1 MNTKKI
7 FIRINTE
14 SGSAFSTMFIGLFKS
29 IIQRALKV
37 CALFPIAV
45 YLLVPGFA
53 NAAESRIIVY
63 VSVTGHHKDANS
75 DFRDVVRKSID
86 DLKRFRVSTKAEGV
100 IAPVKS
106 IKQKLVA
113 ARKVGIRWV
122 ANINLTTEKKEGFLD
137 FKIYRTNGEN
147 TFNWKDEFRIKN
159 VKSFLALMEYQMP
172 MKLKTRFLELGRVIK
187 KDKRLVYFDL
197 GQTAG
202 VRSGDIFEI
211 YKEGDEITDDQ
222 GNSYGNLEIMTGV
235 LKVTSVTSI
244 YSIGEIRIG
253 TLSIRPEHY
262 VRLSTH
268 KSKAVTP
275 EILSVLENE
284 VAINI
289 GKNVG
294 VEEGNYYSVYRDIK
308 KIRAGEAFRQVI
320 GHIKINEVYE
330 RFSKGELS
338 ISDTFELSRNI
349 INKGDRVEEVESP
362 RKPMWSTNFLMTN
375 VNGDL
380 GKKVY
385 YATYQRDS
393 SANVSMVY
401 RFKGGYDAGE
411 PMLGFGVMKSIKHS
425 SHFFTGLEVL
435 YFGAVTVHLFVS
447 VDVDTPISKNL
458 KLNLE
463 SGFIVAHTDDAY
475 NGISSSIGLKYGFE
489 LF

>member
-1 MNTKKI
+1 MNTQKNI
-7 FIRINTE
+7 IGINNKLRFDCC
-14 SGSAFSTMFIGLFKS
+14 SISAQPWKRRSLGIKT
-29 IIQRALKV
+29 ALL
-37 CALFPIAV
+37 CLIAS
-45 YLLVPGFA
+45 YLWIPGTAFT
-53 NAAESRIIVY
+53 AESRIIGY
-63 VSVTGHHKDANS
+63 VLVTGHYKDANF
-75 DFRDVVRKSID
+75 DFRDVVRKSINN
-86 DLKRFRVSTKAEGV
+86 LKRFRVSTKVDGV

-106 IKQKLVA
+106 IKEKLRA
-113 ARKVGIRWV
+113 ARKAGIRWV
-122 ANINLTTEKKEGFLD
+122 ANVSLSTEKREGLLS

-147 TFNWKDEFRIKN
+147 TFNWKEEFRIKN
-159 VKSFLALMEYQMP
+159 VKSFLALMEYEMP
-172 MKLKTRFLELGRVIK
+172 KKLKIRFLELGRVIK
-187 KDKRLVYFDL
+187 KDKRLIYFDL
-197 GQTAG
+197 GETAG
-202 VRSGDIFEI
+202 VKPGDIYEI
-211 YKEGDEITDDQ
+211 YKEGDEITDNK

-235 LKVTSVTSI
+235 VKVTSVTSI
-244 YSIGEIRIG
+244 YSIGEIKIG
-253 TLSIRPEHY
+253 ALAIRPKHY

-275 EILSVLENE
+275 EILSMLESE

-308 KIRAGEAFRQVI
+308 KIRGNEAFRQVI

-330 RFSKGELS
+330 DFSKGELS
-338 ISDTFELSRNI
+338 ISDTFELTRNI

-362 RKPMWSTNFLMTN
+362 RKPMWSVNSLMTN
-375 VNGDL
+375 VDGGA
-380 GKKVY
+380 GKKIY

-401 RFKGGYDAGE
+401 RFKGGYDSGQ

-435 YFGAVTVHLFVS
+435 YFNAIAVHLFVS

-458 KLNLE
+458 KINLE
-463 SGFIVAHTDDAY
+463 SGFIIAQKDDAY